1 MEALTKIEMPGDMK
15 EIPGIDKLPLTV
27 AMVTKNGFVG
37 FPTYLYSID
46 GIIVGIAIV
55 NPDAY
60 PGAAKLW
67 CLEVAEGFRGMGIGR
82 KLLTTVLDEYGKIR
96 LVAMR
101 DAFGFYMKLGF
112 VFKDGE
118 EPDPKSNVGYMVSN

>member
-1 MEALTKIEMPGDMK
+1 MEALKKIVMPWDMSD
-15 EIPGIDKLPLTV
+15 IPGITGLPLT
-27 AMVTKNGFVG
+27 MKMITNNNFDG
-37 FPTYLYSID
+37 FPAYLYEVD
-46 GIIVGIAIV
+46 RTTVGIAIV

-60 PGAAKLW
+60 PDAAKLW
-67 CLEVAEGFRGMGIGR
+67 CLEVAERFRGMGIGR
-82 KLLTTVLDEYGKIR
+82 KLLTTVLDEYGKVR

>member
-1 MEALTKIEMPGDMK
+1 MEALKKIVMPWDMSD
-15 EIPGIDKLPLTV
+15 IPGITGLPLT
-27 AMVTKNGFVG
+27 MKMITNNDFDG
-37 FPTYLYSID
+37 FPAYLYEVD
-46 GIIVGIAIV
+46 RTTAGIAIV
-55 NPDAY
+55 NPHAY
-60 PGAAKLW
+60 PDAAKLW
-67 CLEVAEGFRGMGIGR
+67 CLEVAERFRGMGIGR
-82 KLLTTVLDEYGKIR
+82 KLLTTVLDEYGKVR